1 MVKCFVIDDEKPAR
15 DEITYLI
22 NKHEDFEVIQSFEN
36 GRQLIESISD
46 YDVEVVFIDINMP
59 GINGIE
65 AVELLKARGLEFK
78 VVFITAFDNHA
89 VKAFELNAIDY
100 ILKPV
105 SEERLNQTLDR
116 ISIETDSGD
125 RKKLGEILQQLN
137 KGHYEHVCFH
147 KDGKLIPVKL
157 NEIIYVK
164 AENKGTL
171 VETKRGVFI
180 ASATLQEFE
189 KKLIDKDFFRCHRS
203 YLINLNYI
211 LQIEPWFNRT
221 YQVVLEDVVEPIPIS
236 RNYVQHF
243 KDLMNII

>member
-15 DEITYLI
+15 DEISYLI
-22 NKHEDFEVIQSFEN
+22 NKHDNFQVIQSFES

-46 YDVEVVFIDINMP
+46 YEVDVIFIDINMP

-65 AVELLKARGLEFK
+65 AIELLKSKGMTFK

-89 VKAFELNAIDY
+89 VKAFELNAMDY

-105 SEERLNQTLDR
+105 SEDRLNQTLDR
-116 ISIETDSGD
+116 LILDTDIDEG
-125 RKKLGEILQQLN
+125 KKLGLLLQQLN
-137 KGHYEHVCFH
+137 KGKHEHICFH

-157 NEIIYVK
+157 NDIIYVK

-171 VETKRGVFI
+171 VETKRGVFVS
-180 ASATLQEFE
+180 SATLQEFE
-189 KKLIDKDFFRCHRS
+189 KKLMDKDFFRCHRS

-221 YQVVLEDVVEPIPIS
+221 YQVVLEDVQEPIPIS

-243 KDLMNII
+243 KDMMNII